1 MAIAKQVYS
10 KWTDVLFVDNKAGLY
25 SAYQWYADN
34 KAMSGETQ
42 QRLYDPKGLS
52 GNNVIYYCELTLTDG
67 TKLYT
72 CPQKFDDA
80 PRSAEQ
86 KTGEN
91 KVQSTKMYDSMGRS
105 IQGTPHNGIYIV
117 VEQLE
122 DGSTRVRKVAA
133 WE

>member
-1 MAIAKQVYS
+1 
-10 KWTDVLFVDNKAGLY
+10 
-25 SAYQWYADN
+25 
-34 KAMSGETQ
+34 
-42 QRLYDPKGLS
+42 
-52 GNNVIYYCELTLTDG
+52 LTDG

-122 DGSTRVRKVAA
+122 DGCTRVRKVAA